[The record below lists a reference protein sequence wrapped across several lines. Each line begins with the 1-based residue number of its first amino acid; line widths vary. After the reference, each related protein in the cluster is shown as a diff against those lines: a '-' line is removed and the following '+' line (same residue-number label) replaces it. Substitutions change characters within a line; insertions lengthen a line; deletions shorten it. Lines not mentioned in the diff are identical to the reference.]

1 MVKVIT
7 GDVLDEQYY
16 PHKTGN
22 KLLIHLCN
30 SDGFWAKGFVV
41 ALSKKFPQ
49 PEAEYRK
56 LVTPALG
63 TVQFVQVQND
73 IYVGNI
79 IGQQGIRS
87 IRDGSPKG
95 CPPIRYDAIYACLE
109 EVSKFAKQNNCV
121 VYCPKFGAGLASGN
135 WNVVSA
141 LLEVVLKD
149 LDVTVFDLDSLNAS
163 KTMQPASAV
172 QQAVLDSVHKAN
184 GKTY

>member
-1 MVKVIT
+1 MIKVIA

-22 KLLIHLCN
+22 KLIVHLCN
-30 SDGFWAKGFVV
+30 SEGYWKKGFVV

-56 LVTPALG
+56 LVTPTLG

-73 IYVGNI
+73 IFVGNM
-79 IGQQGIRS
+79 IGQQGIKVL
-87 IRDGSPKG
+87 RDGSAKG
-95 CPPIRYDAIYACLE
+95 CPPIRYDAIYTCLE
-109 EVSKFAKQNNCV
+109 EVAKFAKQNNCV
-121 VYCPKFGAGLASGN
+121 VYACKFGSGLAGGSEK
-135 WNVVSA
+135 VILA

-163 KTMQPASAV
+163 KTMQPSSTV
-172 QQAVLDSVHKAN
+172 QQAVLDSVQKAN
-184 GKTY
+184 DQTF